1 LSMQGQVRIVI
12 QHLTDVAVRHAKS
25 FSVSST

>member
-1 LSMQGQVRIVI
+1 MQGQVRIVI

-25 FSVSST
+25 FSVSTT